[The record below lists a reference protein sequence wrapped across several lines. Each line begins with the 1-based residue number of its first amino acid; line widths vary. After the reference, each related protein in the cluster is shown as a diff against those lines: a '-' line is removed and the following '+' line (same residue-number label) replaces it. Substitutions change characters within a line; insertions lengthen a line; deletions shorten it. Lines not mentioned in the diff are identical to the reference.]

1 MNIKASRAAR
11 FAMQNGD
18 EWGGE
23 REREKGEMRA

>member
-18 EWGGE
+18 EWGE